1 MLIVTTNTVQACND
15 KQQIEPTLEQLK
27 ALPVERGKPDSLV
40 ADTSYF
46 SKANVNICCEQ
57 QITPLIALSREEHHP
72 DPLARFTEPAQLKKD
87 ATEVEKMR
95 HLLLTMAGRAL
106 YAKRKCTVEPVFGII
121 KAILGF
127 RQFSL
132 RGLENVKGELNL
144 VAMAWNLKRMFV
156 LAG

>member
-1 MLIVTTNTVQACND
+1 M
-15 KQQIEPTLEQLK
+15 
-27 ALPVERGKPDSLV
+27 
-40 ADTSYF
+40 DTGYF
-46 SKANVNICCEQ
+46 SKANVNICCER

-72 DPLARFTEPAQLKKD
+72 DPLTRFTEPPPLKED

-144 VAMAWNLKRMFV
+144 VSMAWNLKRMFV